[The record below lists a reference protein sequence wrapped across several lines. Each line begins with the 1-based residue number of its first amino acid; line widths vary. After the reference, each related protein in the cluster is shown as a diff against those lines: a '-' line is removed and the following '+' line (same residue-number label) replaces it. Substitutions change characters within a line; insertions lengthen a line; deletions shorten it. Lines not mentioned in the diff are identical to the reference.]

1 MFAKHSSPRGL
12 QALLRHAARGAVVL
26 GAALALQ
33 LPAAAQAQDDFGGD
47 DEEGAVAEAPSTGTP
62 PQAAETHVVQ
72 PGDTLW
78 DLCSKYLNSPW
89 YWPKIW
95 SYNPQLTNPHWIY
108 PGNELRFYPS
118 DENLP
123 TQIASSREIT
133 AADEELDV
141 PDTLDPEDLVTS
153 VGSIRVGRTAP
164 NSVWTSHIGYI
175 TKDAHARAG
184 IIVNAESE
192 SYMLADYDRAYVE
205 MKTPAKK
212 GDQFAIYRPVR
223 EIEHPVTGEPFGYS
237 VEIIGG
243 LQVVDTSPK
252 VATGLIAQAYRPIER
267 GDYVGPWPDN
277 FGTRIAPV
285 PSSGEAKGYIVDTVG
300 DVLGPIG
307 EYSMVFIDRGRNH
320 GVQRGNLFSV
330 LDRGD
335 GFTREVQGLPNEA
348 VGELMVV
355 DVQDAGATAIVTF
368 ALREL
373 SVGDK
378 IVMSAN

>member
-1 MFAKHSSPRGL
+1 MFAKHL
-12 QALLRHAARGAVVL
+12 QALLRHAARGAVVV

-33 LPAAAQAQDDFGGD
+33 LPAAAWAQDDFGGD
-47 DEEGAVAEAPSTGTP
+47 DEPPVAEAPAGDTP

-72 PGDTLW
+72 AGDTLW

-123 TQIASSREIT
+123 TQISSSREIT
-133 AADEELDV
+133 TPDDELEV
-141 PDTLDPEDLVTS
+141 PDTLDPEELVTS

-164 NSVWTSHIGYI
+164 NSVWTSHVSFL
-175 TKDAHARAG
+175 TKEAHNRAG
-184 IIVNAESE
+184 VIVNAESE
-192 SYMLADYDRAYVE
+192 SFMLSDYDRAYIE
-205 MKTPAKK
+205 LKSPAKK
-212 GDQFAIYRPVR
+212 GDQYAIYRPVR
-223 EIEHPVTGEPFGYS
+223 QIEHPVTGEPFGYS
-237 VEIIGG
+237 VEIVGG
-243 LQVVDTSPK
+243 LQVVDTNPK

-267 GDYVGPWPDN
+267 GDYVGPWPDT
-277 FGTRIAPV
+277 FATRIAPA

-307 EYSMVFIDRGRNH
+307 EHTMVFIDRGRNH

-335 GFTREVQGLPNEA
+335 GFTFEVEGLPNEA

-373 SVGDK
+373 GDGDK
-378 IVMSAN
+378 IVMAPN